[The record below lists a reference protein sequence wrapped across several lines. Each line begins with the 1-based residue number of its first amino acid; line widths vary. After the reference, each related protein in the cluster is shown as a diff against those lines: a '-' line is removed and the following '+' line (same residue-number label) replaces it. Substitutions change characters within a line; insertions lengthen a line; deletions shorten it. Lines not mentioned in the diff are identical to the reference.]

1 MLARLSDELISE
13 LERAGD
19 EPLRVENPRNHKL
32 YVIIAEDR
40 LPNGDKGAT
49 PSGSNGDWTEDKNAR
64 RFALID
70 KQIAGTISTEETAE
84 LRHLQQQID
93 EYLRRVAPLPLTAA
107 RDLHEQVRRSLGNS
121 PQP

>member
-1 MLARLSDELISE
+1 MIARLPDDLISE

-40 LPNGDKGAT
+40 LLNGAKGAT
-49 PSGSNGDWTEDKNAR
+49 PSGSNGDWTEDRNAR

-70 KQIAGTISTEETAE
+70 KQIAGAISTDEAAE
-84 LRHLQQQID
+84 LQQLQQQID
-93 EYLRRVAPLPLTAA
+93 EYLRRVAPLPVTAS
-107 RDLHEQVRRSLGNS
+107 RELHEQLRRSLGS
-121 PQP
+121 SSQP